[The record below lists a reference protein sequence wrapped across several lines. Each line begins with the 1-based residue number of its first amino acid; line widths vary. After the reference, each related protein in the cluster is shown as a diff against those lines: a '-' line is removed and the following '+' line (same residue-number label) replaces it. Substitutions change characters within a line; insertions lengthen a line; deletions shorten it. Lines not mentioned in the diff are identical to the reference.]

1 MEDLKNYYGRLWTES
16 QLNDSLKKHAQSMPA
31 MTEKF
36 PYFICNRCGSKNS
49 SENALPDGS
58 VYCRGCLVFGRIS
71 SREKLFYFEQQVF
84 PEIQALSWQGQ
95 LTSFQQAVSDSLRKA
110 VKNKEDILVHAVTG
124 AGKTEMIYKTLD
136 DILRQGKAAAL
147 VSPRVDVCLELYKR
161 LSRDF
166 SCSISLLHAQSEAY
180 ERSPLVISTTHQLLR
195 FYQAFDLLIVD
206 EVDAFPFVDNK
217 MLHYALNRCLKS
229 DGVKVYLTATSTDKL
244 DRQIKQGKLKQLHLA
259 RRFHAKPLVV
269 PQSVWLNFSLEKLGQ
284 QKLPVRFLRYIR
296 NQRQS
301 RFPLLIFFP
310 HIELGT
316 LFAEA
321 LKKYFPDESIDFV
334 SSLSPDRLEK
344 VDGFRNGQIQ
354 ILVSTTILERGVTF
368 PNIDVFVMMANHRLF
383 TKTALIQ
390 IAGRVGRSADRPTGA
405 LIFFHNG
412 LNKAIKTAV
421 FEIKEMNRR
430 GGFI

>member
-16 QLNDSLKKHAQSMPA
+16 QLDDGLKKYAQTMPA

-49 SENALPDGS
+49 SENTLPDGS
-58 VYCRGCLVFGRIS
+58 IYCRGCLVFGRIS
-71 SREKLFYFEQQVF
+71 SQEKLFYFEQQAF
-84 PEIQALSWQGQ
+84 PKIQALSWQGQ
-95 LTSFQQAVSDSLRKA
+95 LTALQQEVSDSLRKA
-110 VKNKEDILVHAVTG
+110 VKQKENILVHAVTG
-124 AGKTEMIYKTLD
+124 AGKTEIVYGTLAD
-136 DILRQGKAAAL
+136 TLEEGKAAAL

-166 SCSISLLHAQSEAY
+166 SCPISLLHAQSEAY
-180 ERSPLVISTTHQLLR
+180 ERSPLVIATTHQLLR

-206 EVDAFPFVDNK
+206 EVDAFPFADNK
-217 MLHYALNRCLKS
+217 MLQCALERCLKP
-229 DGVKVYLTATSTDKL
+229 DGVKVYLTATSTAKL
-244 DRQIKQGKLKQLHLA
+244 DRQIKQGQLKKLHLA
-259 RRFHAKPLVV
+259 RRFHANPLVV
-269 PQSVWLNFSLEKLGQ
+269 PKTIWLAFSLEKLGR
-284 QKLPVRFLRYIR
+284 QKLPVRFLSYVRK
-296 NQRQS
+296 QRQS

-310 HIELGT
+310 HIELGA
-316 LFAEA
+316 LFTES

-344 VDGFRNGQIQ
+344 VDKFRKEQIQ

-390 IAGRVGRSADRPTGA
+390 IAGRVGRSADRPTGT

-412 LNKAIKTAV
+412 LNKAIKKAIL
-421 FEIKEMNRR
+421 EIKEMNQK
-430 GGFI
+430 GGFV